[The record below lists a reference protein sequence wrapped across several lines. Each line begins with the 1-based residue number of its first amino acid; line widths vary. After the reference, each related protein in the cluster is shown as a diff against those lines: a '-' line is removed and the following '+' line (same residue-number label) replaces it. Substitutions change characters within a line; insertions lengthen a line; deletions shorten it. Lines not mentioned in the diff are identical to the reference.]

1 MHISSIGIVAFLFLV
16 YNFDNGLEMI
26 RNSYAICL
34 CVTIDSLVYFLEF
47 KVLKIDEVLLHV
59 FD

>member
-1 MHISSIGIVAFLFLV
+1 MHISSIGIVTFLFLV

-26 RNSYAICL
+26 RNSDAICL